1 MNILKTYTSSTR
13 IGGPA
18 VRKSRQRDIEA
29 LPKPYLTWLL
39 AFFAGWK
46 LFLLAV
52 AYASP
57 GPGYDTSAQILF
69 DQYDSSP
76 PSTLPRFIE
85 SLVLR
90 LTRWDAI
97 YFSSTS
103 VRGHIYEQEWAFS
116 WCMSRLTA
124 LLSNGACPHLTI
136 VDYQAKYC
144 AQHFLPPSTHRP

>member
-1 MNILKTYTSSTR
+1 M
-13 IGGPA
+13 
-18 VRKSRQRDIEA
+18 RKSKQRDIEA